1 MQQYTVLSKTYYCF
15 PLETELNKYKT
26 RRASNDIALFS
37 RGAVSCSKEKNF

>member
-1 MQQYTVLSKTYYCF
+1 MQQYTVLSKTNNCF